1 MKRRLSSLLLL
12 AALAVALAA
21 ALWSRR
27 DEALSRRAADVAA
40 SRPAPENPVVQVTE
54 GAAKLNVNRADA
66 ETLSLLPGLGGTL
79 SQALVDYRAA
89 HGPFRT
95 IEDLLGVPGLGE
107 GKLEAIRAL
116 ITCGE
121 ED

>member
-1 MKRRLSSLLLL
+1 MKRRLSSVLLL
-12 AALAVALAA
+12 AALAAALGVALG
-21 ALWSRR
+21 SRW
-27 DEALSRRAADVAA
+27 DETLSRRTADVVF
-40 SRPAPENPVVQVTE
+40 SRPGPESAVVRVTE
-54 GAAKLNVNRADA
+54 GAEKLDVNRADA

-89 HGPFRT
+89 NGPFRS
-95 IEDLLGVPGLGE
+95 IDELLNVPGLGE
-107 GKLEAIRAL
+107 GRLEALRAL

>member
-40 SRPAPENPVVQVTE
+40 SRPAPESPVIQVTE

>member
-40 SRPAPENPVVQVTE
+40 SRPAPDSPDVQVTE
-54 GAAKLNVNRADA
+54 GAAKLNVTRADA
-66 ETLSLLPGLGGTL
+66 ETLSLLPGLGETL
-79 SQALVDYRAA
+79 SRALVDYRAA